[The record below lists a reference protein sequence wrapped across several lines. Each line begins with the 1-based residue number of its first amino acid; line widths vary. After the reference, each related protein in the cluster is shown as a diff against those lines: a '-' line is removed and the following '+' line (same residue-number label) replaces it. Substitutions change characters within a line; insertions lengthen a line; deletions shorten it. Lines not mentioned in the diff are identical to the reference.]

1 MELNLLKG
9 NLDLILLSILES
21 GEKYGLE
28 ITKEANARTGGY
40 FDLNAGSLYPA
51 LHRFE
56 KAGWVESDTRPPPR
70 GGPSVRYY
78 RLTSAGNAALQQK
91 RRAYATFDD
100 ALRALWKPS

>member
-9 NLDLILLSILES
+9 NLDLILLSILEG

-28 ITKEANARTGGY
+28 LTKEANTRTDGY

-51 LHRFE
+51 LHRLE
-56 KAGWVESDTRPPPR
+56 RAGWVSSENRPPPR

-78 RLTSAGNAALQQK
+78 QLTGAGQQALTAK